1 MDGDGE
7 WPTSEEVARHLRIS
21 VRAIH
26 DWRQMQSGLVA
37 YKVGRRPAARGTEQ
51 NFDRD
56 RCHQIEGGGTANLA
70 CLEGGLTPL
79 YVGWALCNSC
89 AATLQNEQ
97 RGT

>member
-21 VRAIH
+21 VRTIH
-26 DWRQMQSGLVA
+26 GLASDAERTSG
-37 YKVGRRPAARGTEQ
+37 
-51 NFDRD
+51 
-56 RCHQIEGGGTANLA
+56 
-70 CLEGGLTPL
+70 
-79 YVGWALCNSC
+79 GWALCNSC